1 MQKTLE
7 IKKQFEAEK
16 AKLFNNKEMLEDAFK
31 LCINYS
37 LLVEEYIFKT
47 LAKQKIEFVLVAA
60 GSFSRRELSPYSDID
75 LMFILDKIE
84 GYEKSIEESVTL
96 LWDIGIEISHTVREF
111 SDIDNFLEDDL
122 TSFTQF
128 FETRFLIGNKELYKT
143 WNEKILSVLDE
154 THKTRLL
161 NQYFA
166 DIKQR
171 HKKYGE
177 SPKVL
182 EPNVKSTAGGLR
194 DFHTIEWIYSIK
206 NNTIISNQEEITQ
219 TELFLLK
226 MKKEK
231 FIDSRGVRR
240 LLNSYKTLLRVRN
253 LLHLLS
259 NRREDR
265 LEFTLQEKIAHSL
278 GYTENNWKE
287 FMLEYFTAT
296 NVVFRFSRTLVKRYE
311 EELSTPVSEFLSIEL
326 DDDFSIKDNLIYLN
340 NERRELSIAEAMRGF
355 YYRGLHHARFSQN
368 LRSIII
374 NSAIDVEDSE
384 QYSLSS
390 SVFFREILKLPHKVG
405 ETLSVMNSL
414 GILGAFLPEFRDL
427 IGFFQPGVY
436 HCYTADEHTLIAIKN
451 LEYLNESDSL
461 LWNIFDSIKVKDT
474 LYLSVL
480 LHDIA
485 KPMSISGHEII
496 GAEIAET
503 IMMQLGY
510 GQEETELVQFLV
522 KHHLA
527 MEQVAFRR
535 NLNDPETLDNFV
547 SLFSSKTELNYLY
560 LLTYADLSAVS
571 PVVWTSWKSELLEEL
586 YKKSCSMLNDK
597 LSGKE
602 LLYENTLAMISNPKI
617 ADNDVVKSH
626 VESIDDASY
635 LQLYSHE
642 EINEHVKEIESGNK
656 VSVFFKEE
664 NGFTNITVITRDSES
679 LLARL
684 CGSLSISDLNIHDA
698 KIFTRKDGIV
708 IDNFNVTDFRSKK
721 LVDEEKY
728 SSIKKNIVAALLNEL
743 HITQEFNKIKSR
755 WWRIENKLFKRKDKI
770 KIDFE
775 EYDNYSIIDVHSPDR
790 IGMLYQ
796 ITSKMNELGLVIY
809 FAKIATKSDDVVDAF
824 YVLDRNGNKITDS
837 DHELITLELKL
848 AIAEIL

>member
-1 MQKTLE
+1 MQETLE
-7 IKKQFEAEK
+7 IKKQFETEK
-16 AKLFNNKEMLEDAFK
+16 EILFNNQEMLEDAFK

-37 LLVEEYIFKT
+37 LLVEEYIFKA
-47 LAKQKIEFVLVAA
+47 LSKRKVKCVLVAA
-60 GSFSRRELSPYSDID
+60 GSFSRRELSPYSDIN
-75 LMFILDKIE
+75 LMFILKNLE
-84 GYEKSIEESVTL
+84 GYEKGIEESVAL
-96 LWDIGIEISHTVREF
+96 LWDIGIEISYTVREF
-111 SDIDNFLEDDL
+111 SDIDKFLKDDL

-154 THKTRLL
+154 KHKTRLL
-161 NQYFA
+161 HQYFA
-166 DIKQR
+166 DIKKR
-171 HKKYGE
+171 HKKFGE
-177 SPKVL
+177 SPKAL
-182 EPNVKSTAGGLR
+182 EPNVKLSAGGLR
-194 DFHTIEWIYSIK
+194 DFHTIEWIYSIR

-226 MKKEK
+226 MKNEK
-231 FIDSRGVRR
+231 FIDGRAVQR

-253 LLHLLS
+253 MLHVLS
-259 NRREDR
+259 SRRDDR
-265 LEFTLQEKIAHSL
+265 LEFTLQENIALAL
-278 GYTENNWKE
+278 GYTESNWKE
-287 FMLEYFTAT
+287 FMFEYFNAT
-296 NVVFRFSRTLVKRYE
+296 NIVHRFSRTLVKRYE
-311 EELSTPVSEFLSIEL
+311 EELSTPISEYLSIEL

-340 NERRELSIAEAMRGF
+340 KERELSISEAMRVF
-355 YYRGLHHARFSQN
+355 YYRGLHHARFSQS
-368 LRSIII
+368 LRSTII
-374 NSAIDVEDSE
+374 NSALDVEESE

-405 ETLSVMNSL
+405 ESLSVMNSL

-436 HCYTADEHTLIAIKN
+436 HRFTTDEHTLIAIKN
-451 LEYLNESDSL
+451 LESLYESNTFL
-461 LWNIFDSIKVKDT
+461 GNIFDSIKVKDT

-510 GQEETELVQFLV
+510 EQEETELVQFLV
-522 KHHLA
+522 KNHLS

-547 SLFSSKTELNYLY
+547 ALFANKKQLNYLY
-560 LLTYADLSAVS
+560 LLTYADLAAVS
-571 PVVWTSWKSELLEEL
+571 PIVWTNWKSELLEEL
-586 YKKSCSMLNDK
+586 YKKSCAMLSDK
-597 LSGKE
+597 LSGEE

-617 ADNDVVKSH
+617 ADNIKVKSH
-626 VESIDDASY
+626 IESIDDASY

-642 EINEHVKEIESGNK
+642 EINEHVKEIESGNR
-656 VSVFFKEE
+656 VSLFFKEK

-684 CGSLSISDLNIHDA
+684 CGALSISDLNIHDA

-708 IDNFNVTDFRSKK
+708 IDNFNVTDFKFNK
-721 LVDEEKY
+721 LVEEEKY
-728 SSIKKNIVAALLNEL
+728 SLIRRNVNAALLNEL
-743 HITQEFNKIKSR
+743 HITQEFNKLKSR
-755 WWRIENKLFKRKDKI
+755 WWRIENKLFKRKEQT

-775 EYDNYSIIDVHSPDR
+775 EYDNYSIIDVHAPDR

-796 ITSKMNELGLVIY
+796 ITSKMNELGLVVY
-809 FAKIATKSDDVVDAF
+809 FAKIATKSDDVVDSF

-837 DHELITLELKL
+837 DHELIILELKL
-848 AIAEIL
+848 AIDEIL

>member
-1 MQKTLE
+1 MQESIE
-7 IKKQFEAEK
+7 IKNQFEAEK
-16 AKLFNNKEMLEDAFK
+16 EVLFNDQEMLEDAFK

-37 LLVEEYIFKT
+37 LLVEEYIFRA
-47 LAKQKIEFVLVAA
+47 LAGQKFKYVLVAA

-84 GYEKSIEESVTL
+84 GHEKEIEKSVTL

-111 SDIDNFLEDDL
+111 SDIEIFLEEDL

-128 FETRFLIGNKELYKT
+128 FETRFLIGNEELYKT
-143 WNEKILSVLDE
+143 WNEKIHSVLDE
-154 THKTRLL
+154 THKIRLL
-161 NQYFA
+161 HQYFA
-166 DIKQR
+166 DIKTR
-171 HKKYGE
+171 HIKFGE

-182 EPNVKSTAGGLR
+182 EPNVKSSAGGLR
-194 DFHTIEWIYSIK
+194 DFHTVEWIYSIK

-226 MKKEK
+226 MKTEK
-231 FIDSRGVRR
+231 FIDSRGVKR
-240 LLNSYKTLLRVRN
+240 LLNSYKSLLRVRN
-253 LLHLLS
+253 LLHVLS
-259 NRREDR
+259 GRREDR
-265 LEFTLQEKIAHSL
+265 LEFTLQEKIAFSL
-278 GYTENNWKE
+278 GYKESNWKE
-287 FMLEYFTAT
+287 FMFEYFNAT
-296 NVVFRFSRTLVKRYE
+296 NIVHRFSRTLVKRYE

-326 DDDFSIKDNLIYLN
+326 DEDFSIKDNLIYLN
-340 NERRELSIAEAMRGF
+340 TEREISISEAMRVF
-355 YYRGLHHARFSQN
+355 YYRGLHHARFSQS

-374 NSAIDVEDSE
+374 NSALDVEESE

-390 SVFFREILKLPHKVG
+390 SVFFREILKLPYKVG
-405 ETLSVMNSL
+405 ESLTIMNSL

-451 LEYLNESDSL
+451 LESL
-461 LWNIFDSIKVKDT
+461 YVDRSFLGNIFNSIKVKDT
-474 LYLSVL
+474 LFLSVL

-503 IMMQLGY
+503 IMRQLGY
-510 GQEETELVQFLV
+510 EQEETELVQFLV
-522 KHHLA
+522 KNHLV

-547 SLFSSKTELNYLY
+547 ALFSNKKQLNYLY

-571 PVVWTSWKSELLEEL
+571 PVVWTNWKSDLLEEL
-586 YKKSCSMLNDK
+586 YKKSCAMLSDK
-597 LSGKE
+597 LTGEDLMHK
-602 LLYENTLAMISNPKI
+602 NTLAMITDSKI
-617 ADNDVVKSH
+617 ADNDAVKSH
-626 VESIDDASY
+626 IESIGDASY

-642 EINEHVKEIESGNK
+642 EIDEHVREIEKGNR

-664 NGFTNITVITRDSES
+664 NGFTNITIITKDSES

-721 LVDEEKY
+721 LVDQKKY
-728 SSIKKNIVAALLNEL
+728 SSVKKNIVAALLNEL
-743 HITQEFNKIKSR
+743 HITQEFKKMKSR
-755 WWRIENKLFKRKDKI
+755 WWRLENKLFKRKDKI

-775 EYDNYSIIDVHSPDR
+775 KHDIYSIIDVHSPDR

-796 ITSKMNELGLVIY
+796 IANKMNELGLVIY
-809 FAKIATKSDDVVDAF
+809 FAKIATKSDDIIDAF
-824 YVLDRNGNKITDS
+824 YVLDRNGNKITDF

-848 AIAEIL
+848 AIDEIL